1 MQMSS
6 VRYVAPRE
14 TEKMLETV
22 VVVFHLLGALG
33 VVALVLLQQGK
44 GADAGASFGAGA
56 SNTVFGSQGSS
67 TFLSKFTAILAAG
80 FFITSLGLGYFAKE
94 KAHQLTQ
101 AGLPNPAVLE
111 VPKQQQP
118 ASDDVPVLQEQKSA
132 TPATDV
138 PPAQEQK

>member
-1 MQMSS
+1 
-6 VRYVAPRE
+6 
-14 TEKMLETV
+14 MLETV

-101 AGLPNPAVLE
+101 VGLPDPAVLE
-111 VPKQQQP
+111 VPQKKP
-118 ASDDVPVLQEQKSA
+118 VTEDVPVLEAQKPVVN
-132 TPATDV
+132 PADV
-138 PPAQEQK
+138 PQAPQQK

>member
-1 MQMSS
+1 MQMIS
-6 VRYVAPRE
+6 VRSVAPRE

-67 TFLSKFTAILAAG
+67 TFLSKFTAILAAC

-94 KAHQLTQ
+94 KSQEVSLQ
-101 AGLPNPAVLE
+101 GLPNPAVLE
-111 VPKQQQP
+111 TPQQKP
-118 ASDDVPVLQEQKSA
+118 AADDVPVLQEQK
-132 TPATDV
+132 TDVKATDV

>member
-1 MQMSS
+1 
-6 VRYVAPRE
+6 
-14 TEKMLETV
+14 MLDNV
-22 VVVFHLLGALG
+22 VTVFHLLTALG
-33 VVALVLLQQGK
+33 VIALVLLQQGK

-94 KAHQLTQ
+94 KAQELTQ
-101 AGLPNPAVLE
+101 VGLPDPAVLE
-111 VPKQQQP
+111 VPVQKP

>member
-6 VRYVAPRE
+6 VRSVAPRE

-22 VVVFHLLGALG
+22 VIVFHLLGALG

-56 SNTVFGSQGSS
+56 SNTVFGGQGTS
-67 TFLSKFTAILAAG
+67 TFLSKFTAILAAC

-94 KAHQLTQ
+94 KAQQLTQ
-101 AGLPNPAVLE
+101 VGLPDPAVLE
-111 VPKQQQP
+111 VKQKP
-118 ASDDVPVLQEQKSA
+118 AAGDVPVLEEQKPSVV
-132 TPATDV
+132 PADA
-138 PPAQEQK
+138 PQAPEKK

>member
-1 MQMSS
+1 MQMIS
-6 VRYVAPRE
+6 VRSVAPRE

-67 TFLSKFTAILAAG
+67 TFLSKFTAILAAC

-94 KAHQLTQ
+94 KSQQVSLQ
-101 AGLPNPAVLE
+101 GLPNPAVLE
-111 VPKQQQP
+111 TPQQKP
-118 ASDDVPVLQEQKSA
+118 AADDVPVLQEQK
-132 TPATDV
+132 TDVNATDV

>member
-6 VRYVAPRE
+6 VRSVAPRE

-80 FFITSLGLGYFAKE
+80 FFITCLLYTSPSPRDATLSRM
-94 KAHQLTQ
+94 
-101 AGLPNPAVLE
+101 P
-111 VPKQQQP
+111 
-118 ASDDVPVLQEQKSA
+118 SSA
-132 TPATDV
+132 
-138 PPAQEQK
+138 

>member
-6 VRYVAPRE
+6 VRSVAPRE

-22 VVVFHLLGALG
+22 VIVFHLLGALG

-56 SNTVFGSQGSS
+56 SNTVFGGQGTS
-67 TFLSKFTAILAAG
+67 TFLSKFTAILAAC

-94 KAHQLTQ
+94 KAQQLTQ
-101 AGLPNPAVLE
+101 VGLPDPAVLE
-111 VPKQQQP
+111 VKQKP
-118 ASDDVPVLQEQKSA
+118 ATGDVPVLEEQK
-132 TPATDV
+132 PAAV
-138 PPAQEQK
+138 PADAPQAPEKK

>member
-1 MQMSS
+1 MQMIS
-6 VRYVAPRE
+6 VRSVAPRE

-67 TFLSKFTAILAAG
+67 TFLSKFTAILAAC
-80 FFITSLGLGYFAKE
+80 FFITSLCLGYFAKE
-94 KAHQLTQ
+94 KSQEVSLQ
-101 AGLPNPAVLE
+101 GLPNPAVLE
-111 VPKQQQP
+111 TPQQKP
-118 ASDDVPVLQEQKSA
+118 AADDVPVLEGQQKPAAVPADVPA
-132 TPATDV
+132 TP
-138 PPAQEQK
+138 ELK